1 MKCAL
6 LKGTILHDYLT
17 VMNFMHLKYSFDLC
31 KTETDR
37 VQGENESFSYNV
49 NLSHRFFRN

>member
-1 MKCAL
+1 MKCTL